1 MSGKVIAV
9 GGATASGKT
18 ALAVRMA
25 EKYDGEVISAD
36 ALLVYRGLD
45 IGTAKPTAEEMRG
58 IPHHMIDVADP
69 TENFSA
75 SDYERL
81 ALPVLRDVLAR
92 GKTAIVCGGTGF
104 YMQSLLFAR
113 SLGGVAA
120 SKEAREKYARIAEEK
135 GKAYLHSLLEERDE
149 ESAAKLHENDVKRV
163 IRALEIYEL
172 TGRKK
177 SEQHDGWTPRFS
189 YEAYA
194 IDLPREE
201 MYGRIDRRVEEMFAR
216 GLVGEVE
223 GLLSRGIDEHCQ
235 CMQAI
240 GYKEIAEGLRTGQT
254 EGEMK
259 EKIKKNTRNYA
270 KRQLTFFRKFPAL
283 RWIEEGLLP

>member
-1 MSGKVIAV
+1 MSGRVIVV

-18 ALAVRMA
+18 ALAVALA

-45 IGTAKPTAEEMRG
+45 IGTAKPTAAERRG
-58 IPHHMIDVADP
+58 VPHYMIDVAEP
-69 TENFSA
+69 TENFSV
-75 SDYERL
+75 SDYERM
-81 ALPVLRDVLAR
+81 ALPVLKDILSR

-104 YMQSLLFAR
+104 YMQALLFSR
-113 SLGGVAA
+113 TLGGAA
-120 SKEAREKYARIAEEK
+120 ADEKVREKYMRIAEEK
-135 GKAYLHSLLEERDE
+135 GRGYLHSLLKECDA

-163 IRALEIYEL
+163 VRALEIYEL
-172 TGRKK
+172 TGKKK
-177 SEQHDGWTPRFS
+177 SEQHDTLTPRFA

-194 IDLPREE
+194 VDYPREE
-201 MYGRIDRRVEEMFAR
+201 LYERIDRRVETMFDAGLVDEVKGLIAR
-216 GLVGEVE
+216 GV
-223 GLLSRGIDEHCQ
+223 DEHCQ

-240 GYKEIAEGLRTGQT
+240 GYKEILEGLRGGES

-270 KRQLTFFRKFPAL
+270 KRQLTFFRKFAGL
-283 RWIEEGLLP
+283 RWIGKDFLP

>member
-1 MSGKVIAV
+1 MSGRVIVV

-18 ALAVRMA
+18 ALAVALA

-45 IGTAKPTAEEMRG
+45 IGTAKPTAAERRG
-58 IPHHMIDVADP
+58 VPHYMIDVADP
-69 TENFSA
+69 TENFSV
-75 SDYERL
+75 SDYERM
-81 ALPVLRDVLAR
+81 ALPVLKDILSR

-104 YMQSLLFAR
+104 YMQALLFSRA
-113 SLGGVAA
+113 LGGVAA
-120 SKEAREKYARIAEEK
+120 DEKVREKYMRIAEEK
-135 GKAYLHSLLEERDE
+135 GRGYLHSLLKECDE

-163 IRALEIYEL
+163 VRALEIYEL
-172 TGRKK
+172 TGKKK
-177 SEQHDGWTPRFS
+177 SEQHDSLTPRFA

-194 IDLPREE
+194 VDYPREE
-201 MYGRIDRRVEEMFAR
+201 LYERIDRRVETMFDAGLVDEVKGLIAR
-216 GLVGEVE
+216 GV
-223 GLLSRGIDEHCQ
+223 DEHCQ

-240 GYKEIAEGLRTGQT
+240 GYKEILEGLRGGES

-270 KRQLTFFRKFPAL
+270 KRQLTFFRKFAGL
-283 RWIEEGLLP
+283 RWIGKDFLP

>member
-1 MSGKVIAV
+1 MSGRVIVV

-18 ALAVRMA
+18 ALAVALA

-45 IGTAKPTAEEMRG
+45 IGTAKPTAAERRG
-58 IPHHMIDVADP
+58 VPHYMIDVAEP
-69 TENFSA
+69 TENFSV
-75 SDYERL
+75 SDYERM
-81 ALPVLRDVLAR
+81 ALPVLKDILSR

-104 YMQSLLFAR
+104 YMQALLFSR
-113 SLGGVAA
+113 TLGGAA
-120 SKEAREKYARIAEEK
+120 ADEKVREKYMRIAEEK
-135 GKAYLHSLLEERDE
+135 GRGYLHFLLKECDE

-163 IRALEIYEL
+163 VRALEIYEL
-172 TGRKK
+172 TGKKK
-177 SEQHDGWTPRFS
+177 SEQHDALTPRFA

-194 IDLPREE
+194 VDYPREE
-201 MYGRIDRRVEEMFAR
+201 LYERIDRRVETMFDAGLVDEVKGLIAR
-216 GLVGEVE
+216 GV
-223 GLLSRGIDEHCQ
+223 DEHCQ

-240 GYKEIAEGLRTGQT
+240 GYKEILEGLRGGES

-270 KRQLTFFRKFPAL
+270 KRQLTFFRKFAGL
-283 RWIEEGLLP
+283 RWIGKDFLP

>member
-1 MSGKVIAV
+1 MSGRVIVV

-18 ALAVRMA
+18 ALAVSLA

-45 IGTAKPTAEEMRG
+45 IGTAKPTAAERRG
-58 IPHHMIDVADP
+58 VPHYMIDVAEP
-69 TENFSA
+69 TENFSV
-75 SDYERL
+75 SDYERM
-81 ALPVLRDVLAR
+81 ALPVLKDILSR

-104 YMQSLLFAR
+104 YMQALLFSR
-113 SLGGVAA
+113 TLGGVAA
-120 SKEAREKYARIAEEK
+120 DEKIREKYMRMAEEK
-135 GKAYLHSLLEERDE
+135 GRGYLHSLLKERDA

-163 IRALEIYEL
+163 VRALEIYEL
-172 TGRKK
+172 TGKKK
-177 SEQHDGWTPRFS
+177 SEQHDSLTPRFA

-194 IDLPREE
+194 VDYPREE
-201 MYGRIDRRVEEMFAR
+201 LYERIDRRVETMFDAGLVDEVKGLIAR
-216 GLVGEVE
+216 GV
-223 GLLSRGIDEHCQ
+223 DEHCQ

-240 GYKEIAEGLRTGQT
+240 GYKEILEGLRGGES

-270 KRQLTFFRKFPAL
+270 KRQLTFFRKFAGL
-283 RWIEEGLLP
+283 RWIGKDFLP

>member
-1 MSGKVIAV
+1 MSGRVIVV

-18 ALAVRMA
+18 ALAVALA

-45 IGTAKPTAEEMRG
+45 IGTAKPTAAERRG
-58 IPHHMIDVADP
+58 VPHYMIDVAEP
-69 TENFSA
+69 TENFSV
-75 SDYERL
+75 SDYERM
-81 ALPVLRDVLAR
+81 ALPVLKDILSR

-104 YMQSLLFAR
+104 YMQALLFSRA
-113 SLGGVAA
+113 LGGAA
-120 SKEAREKYARIAEEK
+120 ADEKVREKYMRIAEEK
-135 GKAYLHSLLEERDE
+135 GRGYLHSLLKECDA

-163 IRALEIYEL
+163 VRALEIYEL
-172 TGRKK
+172 TGKKK
-177 SEQHDGWTPRFS
+177 SEQHDSFTPRFA

-194 IDLPREE
+194 VDYPREE
-201 MYGRIDRRVEEMFAR
+201 LYERIDRRVETMFDAGLVDEVKGLIAR
-216 GLVGEVE
+216 GV
-223 GLLSRGIDEHCQ
+223 DEHCQ

-240 GYKEIAEGLRTGQT
+240 GYKEILEGLRGGES

-270 KRQLTFFRKFPAL
+270 KRQLTFFRKFAGL
-283 RWIEEGLLP
+283 RWIGKDFLP